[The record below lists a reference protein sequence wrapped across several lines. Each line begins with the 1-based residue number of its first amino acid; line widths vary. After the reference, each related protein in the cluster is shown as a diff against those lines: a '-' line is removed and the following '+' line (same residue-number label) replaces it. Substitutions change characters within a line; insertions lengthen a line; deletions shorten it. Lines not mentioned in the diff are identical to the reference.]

1 MIHYLG
7 NRMPRNT
14 FSKFQKQIWD
24 ELPERK
30 HLAGQEKVYD
40 IISVVIQE
48 WPVEEYSAAIAS
60 DDQLGKM
67 RATRRLMRAVK
78 RHMAV
83 LYGGEQDFGS
93 LWIVF
98 LNIVVSII
106 IRYIWDWWKNN
117 KTHQKQLLAWRRR
130 WVSQNEAGE

>member
-1 MIHYLG
+1 
-7 NRMPRNT
+7 
-14 FSKFQKQIWD
+14 
-24 ELPERK
+24 
-30 HLAGQEKVYD
+30 
-40 IISVVIQE
+40 
-48 WPVEEYSAAIAS
+48 
-60 DDQLGKM
+60 
-67 RATRRLMRAVK
+67 
-78 RHMAV
+78 MAV